1 LKLMILISFDSVENV
16 CLLSCIK
23 VPKSTKPAK
32 AFCTPLKIKIISFN
46 FLQCTA

>member
-1 LKLMILISFDSVENV
+1 MILISFDSVENV

-32 AFCTPLKIKIISFN
+32 AFNRNLGMVK
-46 FLQCTA
+46 

>member
-1 LKLMILISFDSVENV
+1 MILISFDSVENV